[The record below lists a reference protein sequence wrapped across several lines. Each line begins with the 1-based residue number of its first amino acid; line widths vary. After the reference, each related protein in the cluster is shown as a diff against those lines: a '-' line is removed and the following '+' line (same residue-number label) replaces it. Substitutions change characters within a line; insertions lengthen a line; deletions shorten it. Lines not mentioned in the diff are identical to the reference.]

1 MNHSNSKPA
10 ALESSSE
17 LDLVCEPESQATDR
31 SPSSSVARPFL
42 GVHFHCCQVY
52 ARIFMAAD
60 RSAYR
65 GSCPRCG
72 KPVSFRIGEGG
83 TSHRFFDV
91 Y

>member
-1 MNHSNSKPA
+1 MNHSTSKPA

-17 LDLVCEPESQATDR
+17 LDLVSEPDSRTKDK
-31 SPSSSVARPFL
+31 SSSSVGRPFL

-52 ARIFMAAD
+52 ARIFIAAD
-60 RSAYR
+60 GTAYR